1 MISESL
7 LSKKSVARWSNSPLL
22 VLPTSKQKRTV
33 LSARRKGGFSKSR
46 HAAITVSTC
55 SGSSVRPMNA
65 LPKTHN
71 GMHCKA
77 ILSIR
82 PYPWGKNIRNTTQP
96 VARGTRIPHS
106 EVQDRDTCHVPLYA
120 PTHRSTR
127 VYLLH
132 STESLKG
139 TGAYVENLRNQDE
152 RGQATRIG

>member
-1 MISESL
+1 MGCTVR
-7 LSKKSVARWSNSPLL
+7 LSY
-22 VLPTSKQKRTV
+22 QYGRTRE
-33 LSARRKGGFSKSR
+33 A
-46 HAAITVSTC
+46 
-55 SGSSVRPMNA
+55 
-65 LPKTHN
+65 
-71 GMHCKA
+71 
-77 ILSIR
+77 SIFGI
-82 PYPWGKNIRNTTQP
+82 PQP

-139 TGAYVENLRNQDE
+139 TGVYVENLRHQDE